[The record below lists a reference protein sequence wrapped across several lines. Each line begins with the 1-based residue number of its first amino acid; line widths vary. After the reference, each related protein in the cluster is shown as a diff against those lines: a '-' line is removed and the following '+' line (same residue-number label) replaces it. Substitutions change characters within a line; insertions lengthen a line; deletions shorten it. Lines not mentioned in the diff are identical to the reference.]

1 MKNTTLINYFYY
13 NRLSIDNVKLM
24 RQIVVLLFIPFIIIV
39 TIAGSRLTNL
49 SVTTEGRDIKI
60 SWEMIDQNGV
70 QHFNVERKAIDQE
83 NFTRINDRPV
93 SLEESR
99 QYEYIDR
106 TVYKQENAVV
116 FYRIAI
122 VEENGSV
129 YYSDSVPLGKISS
142 VRRTWGSIKSMF
154 R

>member
-1 MKNTTLINYFYY
+1 MRPITVLLTTL
-13 NRLSIDNVKLM
+13 L
-24 RQIVVLLFIPFIIIV
+24 IIIV

-49 SVTTEGRDIKI
+49 SISTEGRDIRI
-60 SWEMIDQNGV
+60 SWEMIEQTGV
-70 QHFNVERKAIDQE
+70 QHFNVERRAIDQE
-83 NFTRINDRPV
+83 NYTRINDRPIAV
-93 SLEESR
+93 EESR
-99 QYEYIDR
+99 HYEFIDR